1 MKNELVWKTIR
12 KKIEMIEGGVQ
23 NEKEKGKK
31 QKRKKTRGEDCEE
44 KKFPR
49 RGIDAVEG
57 KVVK

>member
-1 MKNELVWKTIR
+1 MERTRLKNNKKENKRRGVER
-12 KKIEMIEGGVQ
+12 KRK
-23 NEKEKGKK
+23 KK

-49 RGIDAVEG
+49 GIDAVEG

>member
-1 MKNELVWKTIR
+1 MKNEEEKR
-12 KKIEMIEGGVQ
+12 K
-23 NEKEKGKK
+23 
-31 QKRKKTRGEDCEE
+31 KKTRGEDCEE